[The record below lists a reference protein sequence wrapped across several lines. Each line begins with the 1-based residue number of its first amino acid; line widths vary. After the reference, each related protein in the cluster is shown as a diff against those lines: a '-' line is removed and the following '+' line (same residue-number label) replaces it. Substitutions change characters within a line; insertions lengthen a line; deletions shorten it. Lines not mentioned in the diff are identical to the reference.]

1 MDDLSL
7 EAEKASRMLA
17 GLTVRVV
24 RRHRP
29 TELLIEFE
37 DGTRL
42 FVDAEGA
49 LELSIT
55 GGREE

>member
-1 MDDLSL
+1 MVDL
-7 EAEKASRMLA
+7 ASESDTATEMLK
-17 GLTVRVV
+17 GRSVRVV
-24 RRHRP
+24 RRHRE

-42 FVDAEGA
+42 FVDSQTA

-55 GGREE
+55 GEVEK

>member
-1 MDDLSL
+1 MVDLAT
-7 EAEKASRMLA
+7 EADSATEILKGRA
-17 GLTVRVV
+17 VRVV
-24 RRHRP
+24 RRHRE

-42 FVDAEGA
+42 FVDSQTA

-55 GGREE
+55 GDSAD

>member
-1 MDDLSL
+1 MDDLSR
-7 EAEKASRMLA
+7 EAEKATGMLA

-29 TELLIEFE
+29 TDLSIEFE

-42 FVDAEGA
+42 YVDGEGA

-55 GGREE
+55 GGHDD